1 MNDILAALANVATEG
16 DITMATTLKELT
28 STLRSLNKKLT
39 VSKRERKERRTTIG
53 NFTVGLMAE
62 PEIKIISALL
72 ATTRKKDIKMMQ
84 LETTR
89 KVVAMNIAMIK
100 KGVKEK
106 LQH

>member
-1 MNDILAALANVATEG
+1 MV
-16 DITMATTLKELT
+16 
-28 STLRSLNKKLT
+28 
-39 VSKRERKERRTTIG
+39 
-53 NFTVGLMAE
+53 E
-62 PEIKIISALL
+62 PEIKTTSALL